1 MRYTRDSLEI
11 AVIEA
16 LEAAADSAGDVLFP
30 FTDANLND
38 TPSPTTGVRF
48 EGDADPE
55 DAKGLDLFAVTFF
68 AGETFGPGGRNR
80 ASGRVYAV
88 AVHARARAVL
98 IAAYDARHAG
108 TAGHRGRDG
117 LTAGAEIRDD
127 SGVRVILVTITETA

>member
-1 MRYTRDSLEI
+1 M
-11 AVIEA
+11 
-16 LEAAADSAGDVLFP
+16 LFP

-98 IAAYDARHAG
+98 IAAYDGVMRELRAIG
-108 TAGHRGRDG
+108 DVS